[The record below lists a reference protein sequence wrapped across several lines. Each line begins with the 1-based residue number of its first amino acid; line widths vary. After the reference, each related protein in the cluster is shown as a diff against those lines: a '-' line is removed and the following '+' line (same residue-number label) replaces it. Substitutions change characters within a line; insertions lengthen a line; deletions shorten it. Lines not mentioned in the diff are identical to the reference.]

1 MSLEVQRAL
10 ERIDGLSL
18 GVDCATPA
26 TWCELRWA
34 LYGDGRALVTPAARA
49 VLMQRVVAHASADG
63 TLEPLDA
70 GAGTVRLL
78 CQAAQRGLPW
88 LPAADAASLS
98 VGEARALELLG
109 RYARVL
115 GQRRLVEPA
124 EAAAALPGLMA
135 EEGAG
140 LSPCVLVG
148 FGELPRATRELA
160 LSYAAAGECTLVCQA
175 EDGPA
180 GDVARA
186 SAHELENEARSRGVE
201 VTHVGDAPA
210 APVERAAELSE
221 LLSCLFE
228 TGKEGMVPTGAVSL
242 LEPAGPLA
250 VASSVCAHVCELA
263 DGGARRVVIVA
274 PDVAAAWRELSPK
287 LHAPGIT
294 VRAQLGVPASQTRA
308 GAGFLGLARSVA
320 ALDALATTW
329 PEDPEA
335 ELPDMS
341 WWPPREV
348 SDFLL
353 LDVTGVGAN
362 RAWRRDVAWRGNR
375 ILTPAEVLRT
385 LQNHSAT
392 SPQVAGAVRELL
404 RGHVAAAAMRLAASP
419 QPDAAAA
426 DAVAAAEKPEPSAE
440 ERLSALLDAG
450 AIHAVAEAGRTLRA
464 CGVSADEGA
473 TLEELVDLAGTA
485 LERLRVTCRP
495 ELACEGSPC
504 TVELMSPK
512 MAAALAP
519 ASADAVV
526 CPQVSSRLSHSRAR
540 LCA

>member
-1 MSLEVQRAL
+1 MGLTVIQTSDERRVGTCVERALSEACGRARSVNPLVLAPSLSVSLEVQCAL

-49 VLMQRVVAHASADG
+49 VLMQRVVAQASADG

-70 GAGTVRLL
+70 GTGTVQLM

-109 RYARVL
+109 RYACVL

-148 FGELPRATRELA
+148 FDELPRATRELA

-186 SAHELENEARSRGVE
+186 SAHKLEDEARSRGIE
-201 VTHVGDAPA
+201 VAHVGDAPA

-228 TGKEGMVPTGAVSL
+228 TGKAGMVPTGAVSL

-250 VASSVCAHVCELA
+250 VASSVCAHVSELA
-263 DGGARRVVIVA
+263 GGGARRVVIVA
-274 PDVAAAWRELSPK
+274 PDVAAAWRELAPK
-287 LHAPGIT
+287 LHAHGIT
-294 VRAQLGVPASQTRA
+294 VCAQLGAPASQTRA
-308 GAGFLGLARSVA
+308 GAGFLGLARSVV

-419 QPDAAAA
+419 WPRPRSPSPAPRSAC
-426 DAVAAAEKPEPSAE
+426 PPFLTRGPSAPSP
-440 ERLSALLDAG
+440 RPAARCVPAASPRTRAPRSRSSSTLPARRSSVCASR
-450 AIHAVAEAGRTLRA
+450 AVPSLRA
-464 CGVSADEGA
+464 
-473 TLEELVDLAGTA
+473 
-485 LERLRVTCRP
+485 
-495 ELACEGSPC
+495 
-504 TVELMSPK
+504 
-512 MAAALAP
+512 
-519 ASADAVV
+519 
-526 CPQVSSRLSHSRAR
+526 RAR
-540 LCA
+540 RAPWSS

>member
-1 MSLEVQRAL
+1 MGLTVIQTSDERRVGTCVERALREACGRARSVNPLVLAPSLSVSLEVQRAL

-49 VLMQRVVAHASADG
+49 VLMQRVVAQASADG

-70 GAGTVRLL
+70 GAGTVQLL

-115 GQRRLVEPA
+115 GQRRLVELA

-135 EEGAG
+135 KEGAG

-160 LSYAAAGECTLVCQA
+160 LCYAAAGECTLVCQA
-175 EDGPA
+175 GDGPA

-186 SAHELENEARSRGVE
+186 SAHELEDEARSRGIE
-201 VTHVGDAPA
+201 VAHVGDAPA

-221 LLSCLFE
+221 LLSRLFE

-274 PDVAAAWRELSPK
+274 PDVAAAWRELAPK
-287 LHAPGIT
+287 LHAHGIT
-294 VRAQLGVPASQTRA
+294 VRAQLGAPASQTRA

-341 WWPPREV
+341 
-348 SDFLL
+348 
-353 LDVTGVGAN
+353 
-362 RAWRRDVAWRGNR
+362 
-375 ILTPAEVLRT
+375 
-385 LQNHSAT
+385 
-392 SPQVAGAVRELL
+392 
-404 RGHVAAAAMRLAASP
+404 
-419 QPDAAAA
+419 
-426 DAVAAAEKPEPSAE
+426 
-440 ERLSALLDAG
+440 
-450 AIHAVAEAGRTLRA
+450 
-464 CGVSADEGA
+464 
-473 TLEELVDLAGTA
+473 
-485 LERLRVTCRP
+485 
-495 ELACEGSPC
+495 
-504 TVELMSPK
+504 
-512 MAAALAP
+512 
-519 ASADAVV
+519 
-526 CPQVSSRLSHSRAR
+526 
-540 LCA
+540 